1 MTAESRNYSGELNQ
15 PIGNA
20 LPPGRVADVLFHIA
34 LPAPRWGRVF
44 TIALMAAKYI
54 FVTGGVVSSIGKGI
68 CVASIG
74 RILKSQGLAVT
85 VIKLDPYLNVDP
97 GTMSPYQHG
106 EVFVTRDG
114 GETDLDLGHYERFID
129 VELTRD
135 SNVTAGQTYLELITR
150 ERRGDFLGGTIQ
162 TVPHLTNEIKSR
174 LTGLAEKSGADVV
187 VVEVGG
193 TVGDIEGLPFL
204 EAIRQMRNT
213 VGRNNVFYVHLTLLP
228 YISAS
233 EELKTKPTQHS
244 VKELRS
250 IGIQPDALICR
261 SDREI
266 TPSIQ
271 DKLSLF
277 CDVDSA
283 AVFPMPTVGNVYEV
297 PLIMEQSGMGRIL
310 SQALSLD
317 GQLELAE
324 WQGLVNRMNAAEE
337 TVSIAI
343 VGKYVEYPDS
353 YMSVREALRHAAAAC
368 GLRAAVRWVHSE
380 AVERDGPEAHLA
392 EVSGIVV
399 PGGFGPRGVE
409 GMVDTSRYARDK
421 AVPYLGLC
429 LGMQVM
435 VIDWARERAG
445 LRDANSSELNPAC
458 AHPVIDIM
466 DGQAGVTEL
475 GGTMRLGQYACQPQ
489 GNTRMAQ
496 AYGRMI
502 PAGSRTAPGYDRTAA
517 AGGAAAQI
525 MERHRHRYEVN
536 NHYREELEAS
546 GMVMSGLSPDGM
558 LVEAAEVPDHPFM
571 VGVQYHPEFQ
581 SRPNRPHPLFS
592 ALVRQAQQTIREG
605 RQLPFRR
612 AGWWSFGG

>member
-1 MTAESRNYSGELNQ
+1 
-15 PIGNA
+15 
-20 LPPGRVADVLFHIA
+20 
-34 LPAPRWGRVF
+34 
-44 TIALMAAKYI
+44 MAAKYI

-85 VIKLDPYLNVDP
+85 VVKLDPYLNVDP

-106 EVFVTRDG
+106 EVFVTCDG

-135 SNVTAGQTYLELITR
+135 SNVTAGQAYVGLITR

-162 TVPHLTNEIKSR
+162 TVPHLTNEIKDR
-174 LTGLAEKSGADVV
+174 LVGLAAKSGADVV

-204 EAIRQMRNT
+204 EAIRQMRNL

-261 SDREI
+261 SDSEVTR
-266 TPSIQ
+266 PIQ
-271 DKLSLF
+271 EKLSLF
-277 CDVDSA
+277 CDVETE

-297 PLIMEQSGMGRIL
+297 PLIMEQFGMGRIL
-310 SQALSLD
+310 SQALGLA
-317 GQLELAE
+317 GQCELGE
-324 WQGLVNRMNAAEE
+324 WRTLVERMNSARD

-368 GLRAAVRWVHSE
+368 GLRAEVRWVHSE
-380 AVERDGPEAHLA
+380 AVERDGPDAYLKD
-392 EVSGIVV
+392 VSGIVV

-421 AVPYLGLC
+421 GVPYLGLC

-435 VIDWARERAG
+435 VIDWARDVAG
-445 LRDANSSELNPAC
+445 LKRANSSELDPDC

-466 DGQAGVTEL
+466 NGQIGVTDL
-475 GGTMRLGQYACQPQ
+475 GGTMRLGQYPCVPQ
-489 GNTRMAQ
+489 GGTR
-496 AYGRMI
+496 
-502 PAGSRTAPGYDRTAA
+502 A
-517 AGGAAAQI
+517 AGAYAAPQV

-536 NHYREELEAS
+536 NRYREKLEAS
-546 GMVMSGLSPDGM
+546 GMMMSGLSPDGA
-558 LVEAAEVPDHPFM
+558 LVEAAEIPDHPFM
-571 VGVQYHPEFQ
+571 VGVQFHPEFR
-581 SRPNRPHPLFS
+581 SRPNRPHPLFQ
-592 ALVRQAQQTIREG
+592 ALIGQAQRTIREG
-605 RQLPFRR
+605 RQLPLHRP
-612 AGWWSFGG
+612 GWWSFTA